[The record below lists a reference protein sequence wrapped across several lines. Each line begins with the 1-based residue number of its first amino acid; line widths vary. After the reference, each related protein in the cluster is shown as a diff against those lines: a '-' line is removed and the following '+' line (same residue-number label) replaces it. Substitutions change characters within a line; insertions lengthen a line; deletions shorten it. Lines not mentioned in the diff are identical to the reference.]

1 MISIDNIDYISRKC
15 SLGIYIGEK
24 ANNNKGIGYI
34 ASQLAIDFSFNGL
47 GMNRVELEVLSN
59 NLNAI
64 SLYEKIGFLEEGI
77 KRKAF
82 FINGDFLDITIMS
95 ILTSEFKLSDEL
107 VMNRLVI

>member
-1 MISIDNIDYISRKC
+1 M
-15 SLGIYIGEK
+15 
-24 ANNNKGIGYI
+24 
-34 ASQLAIDFSFNGL
+34 

-64 SLYEKIGFLEEGI
+64 SLYEKIGFSEEGI